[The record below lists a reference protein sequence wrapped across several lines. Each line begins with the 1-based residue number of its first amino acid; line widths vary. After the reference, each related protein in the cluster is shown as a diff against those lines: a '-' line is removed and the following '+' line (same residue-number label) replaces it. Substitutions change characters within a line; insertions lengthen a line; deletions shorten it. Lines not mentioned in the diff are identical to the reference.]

1 MKLILDIREDKL
13 IKILESSFSENTNS
27 KNITLETQ
35 QLPLA
40 DAIIQD
46 NEGNELVYIERKS
59 ICDLA
64 ASIKDNRYTEQSYR
78 LNNHPIPNHNIIYI
92 IEGSIE
98 NYKDRYSKSRI
109 TPKTLYSAVIS
120 LQLFKGFSVMKTSGL
135 LETAEYIERMA
146 EKLQKELKNPNG
158 KRFYFTL
165 NNSNKKYDVNVSD
178 KIENI
183 EYKSIDEM
191 NITTNYVDV
200 MKKIKKNNITKDNIG
215 EIMLSQIPSVS
226 STIAKVIMEKFKNLD
241 NLIIEMKKNKD
252 CLKNIMYQTKT
263 GKSRRISQTSI
274 SNIFKFLINNDEG
287 VLQVVT

>member
-1 MKLILDIREDKL
+1 MKLILDVREDKL
-13 IKILESSFSENTNS
+13 IKVLESFFSENGTT
-27 KNITLETQ
+27 KKLTMETQ

-59 ICDLA
+59 VCDLA

-109 TPKTLYSAVIS
+109 TPKTLYSALIS

-135 LETAEYIERMA
+135 LETAEYIQRMV
-146 EKLQKELKNPNG
+146 EKLEKELATSTG
-158 KRFYFTL
+158 KRLHFTK
-165 NNSNKKYDVNVSD
+165 NTEEEVTSV
-178 KIENI
+178 ENP
-183 EYKSIDEM
+183 SQ
-191 NITTNYVDV
+191 YVDV
-200 MKKIKKNNITKDNIG
+200 MKKVKKNNITKDNIG

-226 STIAKVIMEKFKNLD
+226 STIAKVIMERYKNLD
-241 NLIIEMKKNKD
+241 SLITEMKKNKD
-252 CLKNIMYQTKT
+252 CLKNITYQTKT
-263 GKSRRISQTSI
+263 GKSRRISHTSI
-274 SNIFKFLINNDEG
+274 SNIFNYLINNDETI
-287 VLQVVT
+287 LQIET